1 MREINRKV
9 YIATDG
15 AEFHSRELCEM
26 HEKHIKE
33 ADNLKVMT
41 EKIIDFCTENH
52 KTYLNE
58 YHDIVCNNTKCPLRN
73 FGECIFGNNIPAD
86 WELEY

>member
-1 MREINRKV
+1 MKEINRKV
-9 YIATDG
+9 YIAADG
-15 AEFHSRELCEM
+15 EEFHSRELCEM

-52 KTYLNE
+52 KTHFNE
-58 YHDIVCNNTKCPLRN
+58 YHDIVCENKECPLRN
-73 FGECIFGNNIPAD
+73 CDGCIFGNHTPIE
-86 WELEY
+86 WEFEY

>member
-1 MREINRKV
+1 MKEINRKV
-9 YIATDG
+9 YIAVDG
-15 AEFHSRELCEM
+15 ADFSSKEQCEM
-26 HEKHIKE
+26 HKKHIKE

-52 KTYLNE
+52 ITHYNQFGSIFCENK
-58 YHDIVCNNTKCPLRN
+58 KCPLRDSV
-73 FGECIFGNNIPAD
+73 GCIFREPIPIN

>member
-1 MREINRKV
+1 MKEINRKV
-9 YIATDG
+9 YIAADG
-15 AEFHSRELCEM
+15 AEFHSKELCEM
-26 HEKHIKE
+26 HEKYIKE

-52 KTYLNE
+52 RTYLNE
-58 YHDIVCNNTKCPLRN
+58 YHDTVCKNTKCPLRN